1 MDSQLHDSQLH
12 GVHSFTTLL
21 QEGEESYNDYLPSLN
36 DLESQYT
43 PSNPEEGSS
52 RKTKSRK
59 GNFSTEEDNL
69 LVLAWLNTSMDP
81 INGVDQSKYS
91 FWSRVH
97 EYYEKNKKSISSER
111 SSCSIRNRWS
121 TIQLATNKFC
131 GALAQ
136 IERRSPSGANE
147 QDKIEKAKEFYRS
160 IHPTS
165 FNFLHCWTILRHHP
179 KWKESVAEGSSM
191 KAKRRSIIRDG
202 HAPEFI
208 DEDTAAPSLDV
219 NLERPIGKKVAKK
232 RKRQEDNSSN
242 LTDLV
247 IEIKGERIKS
257 NAEKGEIRKE
267 YARIAKERLE
277 FDKQKEDNEI
287 MRRELEIMRV
297 DVSTLSPTQQEYF
310 RTLQLEILEKQKSRK
325 P

>member
-1 MDSQLHDSQLH
+1 MDSQLH
-12 GVHSFTTLL
+12 GVHSFSTLL
-21 QEGEESYNDYLPSLN
+21 QQGEESYNDYLPSLN

-43 PSNPEEGSS
+43 PSNPEDWSS

-81 INGVDQSKYS
+81 INWVDQSKYS
-91 FWSRVH
+91 FLSRVH

-111 SSCSIRNRWS
+111 SSWSIRNRWS

-136 IERRSPSGANE
+136 YERRSPSRANE
-147 QDKIEKAKEFYRS
+147 QDKIEKAKEFYR
-160 IHPTS
+160 
-165 FNFLHCWTILRHHP
+165 
-179 KWKESVAEGSSM
+179 KSVAEGSSM
-191 KAKRRSIIRDG
+191 KAKRRSIIQDG

-219 NLERPIGKKVAKK
+219 NLERPIGKKAAKK

-242 LTDLV
+242 LIDLV

-267 YARIAKERLE
+267 YACIAKERLE
-277 FDKQKEDNEI
+277 LDKQKEENEI

-310 RTLQLEILEKQKSRK
+310 RTLQLEILEKQSLESHDLDGVWAGIFGILER
-325 P
+325 

>member
-1 MDSQLHDSQLH
+1 MDSQLH

-43 PSNPEEGSS
+43 PSNPEDGNS

-59 GNFSTEEDNL
+59 GNFSTEEDNV

-81 INGVDQSKYS
+81 IN
-91 FWSRVH
+91 
-97 EYYEKNKKSISSER
+97 E
-111 SSCSIRNRWS
+111 
-121 TIQLATNKFC
+121 
-131 GALAQ
+131 
-136 IERRSPSGANE
+136 
-147 QDKIEKAKEFYRS
+147 IEKAKEFYRS

-219 NLERPIGKKVAKK
+219 NLERPIGKKAAKK

-257 NAEKGEIRKE
+257 NAKKGEIRKE
-267 YARIAKERLE
+267 YARIAKERFEL
-277 FDKQKEDNEI
+277 DKQKEENEI

-310 RTLQLEILEKQKSRK
+310 RSLQLEILEKQKSRK

>member
-1 MDSQLHDSQLH
+1 MDS
-12 GVHSFTTLL
+12 
-21 QEGEESYNDYLPSLN
+21 
-36 DLESQYT
+36 
-43 PSNPEEGSS
+43 
-52 RKTKSRK
+52 
-59 GNFSTEEDNL
+59 
-69 LVLAWLNTSMDP
+69 

-111 SSCSIRNRWS
+111 SSCSIRNKWS

-147 QDKIEKAKEFYRS
+147 QDKIEKAKEFYR
-160 IHPTS
+160 
-165 FNFLHCWTILRHHP
+165 
-179 KWKESVAEGSSM
+179 KSVAEGSSM

-219 NLERPIGKKVAKK
+219 NLERPIGKKDAKK
-232 RKRQEDNSSN
+232 RKRQEDNSTN

-257 NAEKGEIRKE
+257 NVEKGEIRKE

-277 FDKQKEDNEI
+277 LDKQKEENEI
-287 MRRELEIMRV
+287 MRRKLEIMRV

-310 RTLQLEILEKQKSRK
+310 RTLQLEILKKQKSRK